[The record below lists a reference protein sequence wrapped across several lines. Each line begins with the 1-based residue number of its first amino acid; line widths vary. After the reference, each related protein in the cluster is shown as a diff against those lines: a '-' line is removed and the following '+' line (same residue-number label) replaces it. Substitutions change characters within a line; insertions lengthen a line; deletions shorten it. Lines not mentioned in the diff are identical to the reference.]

1 MDNCTADP
9 WILTTLGAIAERLV
23 SGGTPPTENQGY
35 WAGSMPWI
43 TGADFTHSGLAEF
56 RRFVS
61 EEAIE
66 RTATS
71 VIDKGAL
78 LIVTRTGVGKLAIAP
93 CDIAISQDI
102 TGVFPDQNQVDVEF
116 LYHRMRQGVEDLRK
130 LIQGTSINGIV
141 RKDLLNYPLD
151 LPPLTQQHQ
160 IAEILSTLD
169 EAIKQTEDLIAKQ
182 QRIKTGLMQDLLTRG
197 IDEYG
202 NLRFEQTHQFKDSPL
217 GRIPVEWES
226 GYFESCISGSP
237 KNGIYKPQSA
247 YGEQGTPIIR
257 IDAFGHGDRI
267 KAQSYKRVVLSKSE
281 IEQYRLREGEILI
294 NRVNSI
300 QYLAKTALVEQLSE
314 ATVFESNMMRLTIDQ
329 RRMLPDFALLLLTGL
344 AASRHFLR
352 NAKLAIAQ
360 ASINQHDVI
369 SLPIQRPHL
378 EEQRAICER
387 IASNGGSIK
396 NTFSGLEKLHRVK
409 TALMQDL
416 LTGKR
421 RVNSYV
427 PISSNQPSQGFEY
440 LVGRKDKRQRN
451 PS

>member
-1 MDNCTADP
+1 MPDIQLNQLAEINPLRPKIDLNLTDEVSFIPMSDVSESGRWVNHQSRQFGDVSRGYTYFEEGDVLFAKITPCMENGKGCYPRNLVNGIGFASTEFHVMRAKDNADP
-9 WILTTLGAIAERLV
+9 DFMYQWSIYKPLRLKASATMIGSAGQQRVPASFLKSLKVPAIAKQEQ
-23 SGGTPPTENQGY
+23 T
-35 WAGSMPWI
+35 
-43 TGADFTHSGLAEF
+43 
-56 RRFVS
+56 
-61 EEAIE
+61 
-66 RTATS
+66 
-71 VIDKGAL
+71 K
-78 LIVTRTGVGKLAIAP
+78 IA
-93 CDIAISQDI
+93 
-102 TGVFPDQNQVDVEF
+102 
-116 LYHRMRQGVEDLRK
+116 K
-130 LIQGTSINGIV
+130 
-141 RKDLLNYPLD
+141 
-151 LPPLTQQHQ
+151 
-160 IAEILSTLD
+160 ILSTVD
-169 EAIKQTEDLIAKQ
+169 RAIEQTEALIAKQ
-182 QRIKTGLMQDLLTRG
+182 QRIKTSLMQDLLTRG
-197 IDEYG
+197 IDEHG
-202 NLRFEQTHQFKDSPL
+202 NLRSEQTHQFKDSPL

-247 YGEQGTPIIR
+247 YGERGTPIIR

-300 QYLAKTALVEQLSE
+300 QYLGKTALVEQLSE
-314 ATVFESNMMRLTIDQ
+314 ATVFESNMMRLTMDQ

-369 SLPIQRPHL
+369 SLPIQRPQL
-378 EEQRAICER
+378 EEQCAICAR
-387 IASNGGSIK
+387 IASNRDSIK

-421 RVNSYV
+421 RVT
-427 PISSNQPSQGFEY
+427 E
-440 LVGRKDKRQRN
+440 L
-451 PS
+451 